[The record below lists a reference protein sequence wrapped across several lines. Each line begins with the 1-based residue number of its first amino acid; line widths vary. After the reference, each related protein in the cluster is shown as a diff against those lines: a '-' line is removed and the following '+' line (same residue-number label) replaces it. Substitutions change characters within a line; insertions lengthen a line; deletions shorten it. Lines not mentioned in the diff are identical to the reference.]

1 MAPALA
7 FDILEEINHKAG
19 KPLVLHGGSGLT
31 DDDFR
36 KAVSLGIAKINIG
49 TASFKN
55 VTGFAANYL
64 ASEGKHDYFGL
75 NTAMPQGMNE
85 HALRHIKVFTGIE

>member
-1 MAPALA
+1 MGECVFL
-7 FDILEEINHKAG
+7 LELCNGIMKM
-19 KPLVLHGGSGLT
+19 
-31 DDDFR
+31 DDFR

-75 NTAMPQGMNE
+75 NTAMTQGMYEN
-85 HALRHIKVFTGIE
+85 ALRHIKVFTGIE